1 MNNFGYALATDIA
14 DAVRQIT
21 ADPDA
26 RFIAGGTTS
35 SISSRNT

>member
-21 ADPDA
+21 ADPEA
-26 RFIAGGTTS
+26 SLLPAAPTS